1 MLVQVFVSRVL
12 AQELSA
18 VGFSTH
24 EYVADPKGVAKTAF
38 KSNSVRNAHDL
49 NTWAWLRIPL
59 ALKGAI
65 VSKMLRNTH
74 LPLLLLY
81 GFSSVVLA
89 STDGLLACLSQVQNL
104 TVVSPNSSSYDT
116 DRLAFNRRFT
126 YKPAAIVYSGG
137 VQDVQAA
144 VQCGASS
151 GTPVV
156 ARSGGHSYA
165 AYGIGG
171 QDGALVIDL
180 SKLTNLSLNNVTGEA
195 TVQTGVKLGPLA
207 QGLWDQGRRALP
219 HGTCPYVGIGGH
231 TAYGGV
237 GPFSRQAGLLLDRA
251 VRAEVVLANGTV
263 ATAAF
268 DRNPDLYWAL
278 RGAGPS
284 FGIVTAWTYA
294 TLPAPDSIAYVLTLK
309 PTAGDKETIINAFNN
324 FQTFARNALP
334 SWGMGLAII
343 PDGSN
348 KLVFE
353 LSGNFYGSMADFNT
367 SFEPLLNGIPEA
379 ELTSQQFSWIE
390 ALSDTA
396 GSLSITSPEPADNF
410 YAKSLMVK
418 ETVSNSSLANW
429 VDYMYTQGTTSN
441 LEVTWFAKVD
451 VYGGEIARASSNVT
465 SFFNR
470 DAFLTFQFYASAKN
484 LTGSYPSNGLT
495 FVDGMHDA
503 LKIFPEA
510 AYPNYIDPTLSADQW
525 QSQYYGSNYARL
537 LEIKGEV
544 DPQNVFR
551 FPQSIGYALF
561 TFFQSYVCPL
571 FIHFN

>member
-1 MLVQVFVSRVL
+1 MF
-12 AQELSA
+12 
-18 VGFSTH
+18 G
-24 EYVADPKGVAKTAF
+24 
-38 KSNSVRNAHDL
+38 NAHFP
-49 NTWAWLRIPL
+49 W
-59 ALKGAI
+59 
-65 VSKMLRNTH
+65 
-74 LPLLLLY
+74 LLLFGLP
-81 GFSSVVLA
+81 SVALA
-89 STDGLLACLSQVQNL
+89 SDDLLVCLSRTQNL
-104 TVVSPNSSSYDT
+104 AVVSSNSSSYDT
-116 DRLAFNRRFT
+116 DRLSFNRRFAYRPT
-126 YKPAAIVYSGG
+126 AIVYSTS
-137 VQDVQAA
+137 VQDVQVA

-151 GTPVV
+151 GAAVV

-165 AYGIGG
+165 AYGVGG
-171 QDGALVIDL
+171 QDATLVIDL
-180 SKLTNLSLNNVTGEA
+180 SRMSNLSLNNVTGEA
-195 TVQTGVKLGPLA
+195 TAQTGLRLGPLA

-231 TAYGGV
+231 TAYGGM
-237 GPFSRQAGLLLDRA
+237 GLFSRQAGLLIDRA

-294 TLPAPDSIAYVLTLK
+294 TLPARDSIGYTLTLK
-309 PTAGDKETIINAFNN
+309 PAAGDKEAVVNAFND

-334 SWGMGLAII
+334 TWGIVLAIT
-343 PDGSN
+343 PDGPN

-367 SFEPLLNGIPEA
+367 SFQPLLNSIPQA
-379 ELTSQQFSWIE
+379 GLTSQQFTWIE
-390 ALSDTA
+390 ALTDKA
-396 GSLSITSPEPADNF
+396 GSLSTGSPEPADNF

-418 ETVSNSSLANW
+418 ESISNWSLAGW
-429 VDYMYTQGTTSN
+429 VDYMYAQGTAGD
-441 LEVTWFAKVD
+441 LEVIWFVEVD

-484 LTGSYPSNGLT
+484 LTSPYPSSGLT
-495 FVDGMHDA
+495 FVNGMYDA
-503 LKIFPEA
+503 LKISPEA
-510 AYPNYIDPTLSADQW
+510 AYPNYIDPALSADQW

-537 LEIKGEV
+537 LEIKKEV

-551 FPQSIGYALF
+551 FPQSIGSTQTSTPNSTATDPASSSTSPTSSATSGRLREGTSF
-561 TFFQSYVCPL
+561 GVLVTLLCAAFLS
-571 FIHFN
+571 